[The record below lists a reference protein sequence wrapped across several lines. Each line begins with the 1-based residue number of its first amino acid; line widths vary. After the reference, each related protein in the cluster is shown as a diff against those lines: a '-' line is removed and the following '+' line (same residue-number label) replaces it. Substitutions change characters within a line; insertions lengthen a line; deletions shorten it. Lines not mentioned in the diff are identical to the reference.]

1 MPSAKHTLRTWAF
14 AAIRSLGIQIK
25 YADMH
30 HTADVDGNHRDRFI
44 DPRLF
49 AEPRLLPEP

>member
-30 HTADVDGNHRDRFI
+30 RTTDVDGNHRDRFI

-49 AEPRLLPEP
+49 AEPRSLPEP